1 MTQWNKQ
8 LETQLRQL
16 LALKHQWES
25 ETKPGLKQQL
35 ESCIGGTLD
44 NQTLEN
50 MIANA
55 TKIIHLLA
63 PYKS

>member
-16 LALKHQWES
+16 MSHKQTWES
-25 ETKPGLKQQL
+25 ETKPTVKQQL

-50 MIANA
+50 IITNA
-55 TKIIHLLA
+55 SKIIHLLT

>member
-1 MTQWNKQ
+1 MTTWNKQ
-8 LETQLRQL
+8 RETQLRQL
-16 LALKHQWES
+16 LALKELWETES
-25 ETKPGLKQQL
+25 KPALKQQL

-55 TKIIHLLA
+55 SKIIHLLA

>member
-1 MTQWNKQ
+1 MAHWNKQ

-16 LALKHQWES
+16 MSQKQTWES
-25 ETKPGLKQQL
+25 ETKPAVKQQL

-44 NQTLEN
+44 DQKLEN

-55 TKIIHLLA
+55 SKIIHLLA